1 MIMYEDKAIYQRK
14 VQKFKENSF
23 YEIKQSYNEI
33 KKIYDKNNEKEQ
45 PDQNTKY
52 RLIKFHNN
60 IDHIMN
66 HYYEQK
72 QKAYQNKNQ
81 RQNKKTKDKEE
92 NKK

>member
-1 MIMYEDKAIYQRK
+1 MYEDKAIYQRK
-14 VQKFKENSF
+14 VQKFKENAF
-23 YEIKQSYNEI
+23 YEIKQSYNE
-33 KKIYDKNNEKEQ
+33 KDQ

-52 RLIKFHNN
+52 GLIKFYNK

-81 RQNKKTKDKEE
+81 RQNKKKR
-92 NKK
+92 